1 MAVSVLRAVMAMVMV
16 MTMVMTMVMVMIMV
30 VVGGFRVLQSSSES
44 LLHFWFTT
52 QILWNHSCKCVLA
65 KLERLVIY
73 FEAPEKRRNLH
84 A

>member
-1 MAVSVLRAVMAMVMV
+1 MAVSVLRAVVVMVMV
-16 MTMVMTMVMVMIMV
+16 TMMVMIMVMVMV

-44 LLHFWFTT
+44 LQHFWFTT

-73 FEAPEKRRNLH
+73 FETPEKRRNLH